1 MRRRKRLLVLCA
13 LGLGAAA
20 AITAG
25 ALSTIGG
32 DNASGPP
39 GFTPIQYAQANGPS
53 AALAGIDASTL
64 SGALQQLRARLG
76 DQRVAAAD
84 VRALPATASNAGGE
98 TAVMIVDAS
107 GRGAPAIR
115 ATWEGELLAGA
126 LRDTAAEKGLGALDN
141 FEIRLRFPDG
151 KVIPDDSGFG
161 NVVRS
166 QRFEVSPAL
175 IERRIRT
182 GLTNVRLK
190 PVSISFVSVLQPAPV
205 VIAQA
210 DNPAAIV
217 EASQDARW
225 WTKVLGNYD
234 NYEGFYIELRDASG
248 DPFSISTV
256 AHRAGSSSGWI
267 RPDLNPRLPL
277 KPIATGKPGG

>member
-1 MRRRKRLLVLCA
+1 MRRHKRLLVVCT
-13 LGLGAAA
+13 LGVCAAA

-32 DNASGPP
+32 GSASGPP
-39 GFTPIQYAQANGPS
+39 GFTPVQYAGAQGTS
-53 AALAGIDASTL
+53 AALAGIDATTL
-64 SGALQQLRARLG
+64 GGALQQLRGRLT
-76 DQRVAAAD
+76 DHRVTAAD
-84 VRALPATASNAGGE
+84 VRALPTTASSAGGE
-98 TAVMIVDAS
+98 TAVLTVDAGS
-107 GRGAPAIR
+107 RGAPAIR

-141 FEIRLRFPDG
+141 FEISLRLSDG
-151 KVIPDDSGFG
+151 TVIPNDSGFG

-166 QRFEVSPAL
+166 QRFAASAPL
-175 IERRIRT
+175 IERRIQA
-182 GLTNVRLK
+182 GLTDIGLT

-210 DNPAAIV
+210 DDPATVV
-217 EASQDARW
+217 EASHDARW
-225 WTKVLGNYD
+225 WTKMLGNYD
-234 NYEGFYIELRDASG
+234 DYEGYYIELRDASG
-248 DPFSISTV
+248 EPFLISTA

-277 KPIATGKPGG
+277 KPVPTGQAGG

>member
-1 MRRRKRLLVLCA
+1 MRRRKRLLVVCA

-32 DNASGPP
+32 GDASGPP
-39 GFTPIQYAQANGPS
+39 GFTPIQYAQANGSS

-64 SGALQQLRARLG
+64 GGALQQLRDRLG
-76 DQRVAAAD
+76 DQRVAAAA
-84 VRALPATASNAGGE
+84 VRALPTTASNAGGE
-98 TAVMIVDAS
+98 TAVITVDAS
-107 GRGAPAIR
+107 GPGAPAIR

-126 LRDTAAEKGLGALDN
+126 LRDIGAEKGLGALDN
-141 FEIRLRFPDG
+141 FEISLRFPDG
-151 KVIPDDSGFG
+151 TVAPDDSGFG

-166 QRFEVSPAL
+166 QRFEASPAL
-175 IERRIRT
+175 IERRIGS
-182 GLTNVRLK
+182 GLADVGLS

-210 DNPAAIV
+210 DDPAAVV
-217 EASQDARW
+217 EASHDARW
-225 WTKVLGNYD
+225 WTKMLGDYD
-234 NYEGFYIELRDASG
+234 NYEGFYIELRDASR
-248 DPFSISTV
+248 DPFLISTA

-267 RPDLNPRLPL
+267 RPDLNPPLPL
-277 KPIATGKPGG
+277 KPVPTGRAGG